1 MKFTV
6 IRSPSLLNER
16 NTHLYDGEVGEYDGE
31 VGEYDGDVG
40 LSEQGERRDFQ
51 KKKVMSVT
59 QAGNLIKTENATNL
73 YDGEVGEYEGDVGL
87 YEGDVG
93 LYDGDV
99 GE

>member
-1 MKFTV
+1 
-6 IRSPSLLNER
+6 
-16 NTHLYDGEVGEYDGE
+16 
-31 VGEYDGDVG
+31 
-40 LSEQGERRDFQ
+40 
-51 KKKVMSVT
+51 MSVT